1 MTPKNLSYILTGI
14 ISILIALALT
24 GFWLGHQQLDEKAEE
39 LSHRLT
45 DTSLVNEQIRG
56 LQNLQEQYEEVRP
69 LEEQV
74 YQVLPAEKQQS
85 RVSLQLNQ
93 IVDGAGLNL
102 RGLTFEST
110 SGQPGERSQTLSSN
124 IPGVLVMPVRFTISS
139 EYQDFLRLLESIENQ
154 QRYMQVSNL
163 SINRGDGLLQFS
175 VNLEVF
181 LRP

>member
-1 MTPKNLSYILTGI
+1 MSPKNLSHILTG
-14 ISILIALALT
+14 LIGVLVALALA
-24 GFWLGHQQLDEKAEE
+24 GFWFGHQELDEKAGE

-45 DTSLVNEQIRG
+45 DTNLINEQIRS
-56 LQNLQEQYEEVRP
+56 LQSLERQYEEVQP

-74 YQVLPAEKQQS
+74 YQVLPTGKQQS

-93 IVDGAGLNL
+93 IVNNAGLNL
-102 RGLTFEST
+102 RGLTFDST

-124 IPGVLVMPVRFTISS
+124 VPGVLVMPVRFTISS
-139 EYQDFLRLLESIENQ
+139 DYQDFLRLLRSIENQ

-163 SINRGDGLLQFS
+163 SINRGDGSLQFS

-181 LRP
+181 LQP

>member
-1 MTPKNLSYILTGI
+1 MNPKNLSYILTGVI
-14 ISILIALALT
+14 AVLVALALA
-24 GFWLGHQQLDEKAEE
+24 GFWLGHQELDEKAEE

-45 DTSLVNEQIRG
+45 DSSLMNEQIQS
-56 LQNLQEQYEEVRP
+56 LQNLERQYEEVKP

-74 YQVLPAEKQQS
+74 YQVLPTEKQQS

-93 IVDGAGLNL
+93 IVNSAGLSL
-102 RGLTFEST
+102 SGLTFEST

-124 IPGVLVMPVRFTISS
+124 VPGVLVMPVRFNITS
-139 EYQDFLRLLESIENQ
+139 EYQDFLRLLQSIENQ

-163 SINRGDGLLQFS
+163 SINRGDGSLQFS

-181 LRP
+181 LQP